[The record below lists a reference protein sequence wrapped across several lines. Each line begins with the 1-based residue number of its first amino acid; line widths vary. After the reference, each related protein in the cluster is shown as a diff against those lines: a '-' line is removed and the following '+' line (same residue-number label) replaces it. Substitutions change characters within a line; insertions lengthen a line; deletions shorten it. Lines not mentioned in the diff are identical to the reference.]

1 MFYLWNEYEQRQL
14 NILHE
19 KRATNFHFFRKCAPF
34 SIGKVLLYVHFIN
47 GNWIECD
54 PHKITLYTKIN
65 LICNTRWVENGKHMS
80 TPLVK
85 AQFIPAFFLTICAI
99 YQLESKIVTLLRAI
113 LDVFPSFWLFLCQCE
128 WFWMFVHYFKCAHKQ
143 NLVVYMSTA
152 TQIALENPQNQPLHS
167 VSVLIKLQ
175 NSSNGILCHFLL
187 AVLDFLWFISRL
199 SHRWNKKHAHFKC
212 RVVLRICH
220 LR

>member
-152 TQIALENPQNQPLHS
+152 TQIAWKIHKTNHYT
-167 VSVLIKLQ
+167 VSVFSL
-175 NSSNGILCHFLL
+175 NSKIRRMEFCVTFSWLFWIFCGL
-187 AVLDFLWFISRL
+187 
-199 SHRWNKKHAHFKC
+199 
-212 RVVLRICH
+212 
-220 LR
+220 